1 VTPLSTVWRES
12 SRHEEREFGRRSWP
26 SSVPGTGAGMAL
38 PDTTVRQ
45 PHQARQGR
53 IFGRRR
59 QADDG
64 RCGRLANMK
73 KSPFGEARAGN
84 PTRFIGGCRIISV
97 ERFGRR
103 AFPRHTTT
111 ARRPFLVTFTRRR
124 RTSVGP
130 PLTPSGITTRE
141 PEANA
146 SWGTDRAS
154 ETGTETTSVV
164 AASGPNLGLRAR
176 GGYKPWGGTST
187 RL

>member
-1 VTPLSTVWRES
+1 MKRGNLDGDLGPHRCLGPAQEWRCPTPPWASLTRRGRDAFSAVADQMTGVVGGWRTLK
-12 SRHEEREFGRRSWP
+12 SRP
-26 SSVPGTGAGMAL
+26 L
-38 PDTTVRQ
+38 
-45 PHQARQGR
+45 
-53 IFGRRR
+53 
-59 QADDG
+59 
-64 RCGRLANMK
+64 
-73 KSPFGEARAGN
+73 GEARAGN
-84 PTRFIGGCRIISV
+84 PTLFIGGCRIISV

-176 GGYKPWGGTST
+176 GGYKPWTGTST